1 MLKPRNYQKP
11 ANNLQPAGHAPITGV
26 PGMDFSGPTRLEDLE
41 EQYPY
46 THGFE
51 ESVIKAVQNGDI
63 GLLPLSNVVHVKTT
77 DN

>member
-1 MLKPRNYQKP
+1 MLKPDQYTKP
-11 ANNLQPAGHAPITGV
+11 TNGLQRAGHAPITGV
-26 PGMDFSGPTRLEDLE
+26 PGVEISGQTRLEDLE

-46 THGFE
+46 TAGFE

-63 GLLPLSNVVHVKTT
+63 GLLPLSNFVHVKTT